1 MFSCETMGPQG
12 HITRAAQEWPKEHV
26 KEPNLLIRF
35 PISPDSILT
44 NICGDVQEP
53 VWFMEAWPSN
63 PQDPKDPLWM
73 SWCQTPQDNPKS
85 LLSLP
90 HVSELLWQYK
100 GNLCNNVNVVADR
113 CMCYPL
119 SVTDGRKQKVTEAR
133 NARKSYLILQG
144 SWQDFIKA
152 QTVQYLKN
160 KK

>member
-44 NICGDVQEP
+44 SVGMCRNQCDSWRPDPPTHKIQRIHCGCP
-53 VWFMEAWPSN
+53 GA
-63 PQDPKDPLWM
+63 KHHKT
-73 SWCQTPQDNPKS
+73 TPRVFCLCLD
-85 LLSLP
+85 
-90 HVSELLWQYK
+90 VSELLWQHK

-113 CMCYPL
+113 CMCYTL

-152 QTVQYLKN
+152 QSVQY
-160 KK
+160 